1 MRIFKLHTKLLKS
14 VVSKYVSKALSESTG
29 KDIKVWLED
38 ASLDIKKGR
47 VYAHAD
53 VYASADYEDI
63 ATLVKSESLD

>member
-1 MRIFKLHTKLLKS
+1 MRIFKLHTKLLKRVAS
-14 VVSKYVSKALSESTG
+14 NYISKSLSESTG

-47 VYAHAD
+47 VYAHVY

-63 ATLVKSESLD
+63 ATLVKSANLD

>member
-1 MRIFKLHTKLLKS
+1 MRIFKLHTKLLKRVAS
-14 VVSKYVSKALSESTG
+14 NYISKTLSESAG

-47 VYAHAD
+47 VYAHVD

-63 ATLVKSESLD
+63 ATLVKSANLD

>member
-14 VVSKYVSKALSESTG
+14 VVSKYISKALSESTG

-38 ASLDIKKGR
+38 VSLDIKKGR
-47 VYAHAD
+47 VYAHVD
-53 VYASADYEDI
+53 VYASADYKDI